1 MWQGRHHSAQKST
14 ITGCAL
20 LAVRT
25 SASKFPSVTAWI
37 FSAMSFVLNSLP
49 LGRCFVSFVSSI
61 RCCNRHLVSSR
72 LPSAS
77 KGQRR
82 FVHFRVL
89 RSRPLPGKVFSHS
102 IQLDGPPD
110 ALVGAMMQGLPNRVH
125 HRPAGILGKLETGS
139 RTMLQIERLD
149 SIIQ

>member
-49 LGRCFVSFVSSI
+49 LGRCLISFVSSI
-61 RCCNRHLVSSR
+61 RCCNRHLVSSC

-89 RSRPLPGKVFSHS
+89 RRRPLPGEILSHS
-102 IQLDGPPD
+102 VQLNTSPY
-110 ALVGAMMQGLPNRVH
+110 ALVRAMMQSLPNRVH
-125 HRPAGILGKLETGS
+125 
-139 RTMLQIERLD
+139 
-149 SIIQ
+149 